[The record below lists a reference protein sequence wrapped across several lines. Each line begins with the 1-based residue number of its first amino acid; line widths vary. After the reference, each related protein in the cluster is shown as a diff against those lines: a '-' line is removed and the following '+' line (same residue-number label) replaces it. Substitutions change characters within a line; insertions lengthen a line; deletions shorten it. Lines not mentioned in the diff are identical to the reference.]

1 MLELHFHNADC
12 IKPDIIW
19 TLKSVLGFSIQANNE
34 LNGRLSAMFLDSK
47 IARNFSVAR
56 TKAMYALN
64 HDIF

>member
-1 MLELHFHNADC
+1 MLEMHFHNADC

-47 IARNFSVAR
+47 IANVSLKF
-56 TKAMYALN
+56 Y
-64 HDIF
+64 

>member
-1 MLELHFHNADC
+1 MLEMHFHNADC

-47 IARNFSVAR
+47 IANVSLKFYWEFVQ
-56 TKAMYALN
+56 KCK
-64 HDIF
+64 D

>member
-1 MLELHFHNADC
+1 MLEMHFHNADC

-47 IARNFSVAR
+47 IARNFSVA
-56 TKAMYALN
+56 
-64 HDIF
+64 